1 MVKYFSEHLL
11 LKAFNMCCSLQPRHT
26 VSQPHKRADEIM
38 SKDVISDTVLL
49 NKARVIFFIVNY
61 VYR

>member
-1 MVKYFSEHLL
+1 
-11 LKAFNMCCSLQPRHT
+11 MCCSLQPRHT